1 MLFSSSMRL
10 ALPLLLVAFLACGGD
25 DDGGSSVAS
34 GNTVT
39 TGAQCAAD
47 TRKDV
52 YAPGLTKPAGAF
64 SVKLVSTDPAAPTN
78 QNNTFDFAVTDA
90 AGAPL
95 DGATITVTPWMPDHA
110 HGSAVRPTV
119 TATGGGNYVAKN
131 VYLAMAGLWRITVTV
146 ESAGTR
152 QDAVFQFCL
161 DG

>member
-1 MLFSSSMRL
+1 MLFSRSMRL
-10 ALPLLLVAFLACGGD
+10 ALLLVLGSLLACGGE
-25 DDGGSSVAS
+25 DDGSAS
-34 GNTVT
+34 TTSGTTAT

-47 TRKDV
+47 TRKDI
-52 YAPGLTKPAGAF
+52 YAPGLTKPAGAL

-90 AGAPL
+90 AGGPV

-119 TATGGGNYVAKN
+119 TATGSGTYTAKN